1 MKFIL
6 DVLPGNGDLLSLQ
19 LVRIE
24 GNFIQEPLHHSVQPS
39 GANVLCA
46 RVYVVGDLGH
56 FLYGVLFVDKFNPLG
71 GHQCFILNG

>member
-46 RVYVVGDLGH
+46 RVDVVGDLGH